1 MKQKREDLR
10 KIPKTIK
17 THTKRQRV
25 FFCAIFRPRRFFLS
39 FKGHSYPGCTTH
51 LKVNKKKELISRR
64 VIFSWFFCI
73 SNAQFVENW
82 HLIRGL
88 KHRQKKMVR
97 VKGRGMVASFFHKP
111 FFNSLVDPMSSRAGS
126 IQPHFLKQV

>member
-17 THTKRQRV
+17 TQDNEC
-25 FFCAIFRPRRFFLS
+25 FAILGQGDFSCLS
-39 FKGHSYPGCTTH
+39 KGTVIQDALH
-51 LKVNKKKELISRR
+51 LKCSIWKLAFDKRSQTPTEKNGKVKKGSLP
-64 VIFSWFFCI
+64 FP
-73 SNAQFVENW
+73 
-82 HLIRGL
+82 
-88 KHRQKKMVR
+88 
-97 VKGRGMVASFFHKP
+97 KP